1 MALPAPILLL
11 GCGKMGSAMLS
22 GWVRRGMAPDAI
34 LVVEPDPAAVGSAH
48 RRHGVE
54 VADKVPQGLDPAV
67 VVFAVKPQIME
78 HIAGS
83 LGDALDRRPL
93 VVSIAA
99 GKALAWFERHLGPD
113 IPVVRTMPNT
123 PAAIGRG
130 ITAMAANSHVTRASK
145 ETAESL
151 LASVGDT
158 VWLDDESLM
167 DAVTAL
173 SGGGPAYVFLL
184 IETLTRAG
192 VAHGLP
198 EAVASRLALH
208 TVAGAGELALQAD
221 ETPAEL
227 RRNVSSPGGTTLEA
241 LGVLMAED
249 GLQPLFD
256 RAVDAATRR
265 SRELGRQ

>member
-1 MALPAPILLL
+1 MASPAPVLLL
-11 GCGKMGSAMLS
+11 GCGRMGSAMLS
-22 GWVRRGMAPDAI
+22 GWVNRGVAPHTI
-34 LVVEPDPAAVGSAH
+34 LVVEPDPAAAGEAQ

-54 VADKVPQGLDPAV
+54 VADAVPPGLDPAV
-67 VVFAVKPQIME
+67 IVFAVKPQIME
-78 HIAGS
+78 DVAGS

-93 VVSIAA
+93 AVSVAA
-99 GKALAWFERHLGPD
+99 GKTLAWFERHLGPD
-113 IPVVRTMPNT
+113 VPVVRTMPNT

-130 ITAMAANSHVTRASK
+130 ITALVANSHVSRESRG
-145 ETAESL
+145 TAESL
-151 LASVGDT
+151 LASVGET

-192 VAHGLP
+192 IANGLP
-198 EAVASRLALH
+198 EAVAARLALH

-221 ETPAEL
+221 ETPAQL

-249 GLQPLFD
+249 GMQPLFD
-256 RAVDAATRR
+256 RAVTAATRR

>member
-1 MALPAPILLL
+1 MALPAPVLLL

-22 GWVRRGMAPDAI
+22 GWVNRGVAPGTI
-34 LVVEPDPAAVGSAH
+34 LVVEPDPAAAGEAQ

-54 VADKVPQGLDPAV
+54 VADAVPPGLEPAV
-67 VVFAVKPQIME
+67 VVFAVKPQVME
-78 HIAGS
+78 DVAAS
-83 LGDALDRRPL
+83 LGDALERRPL

-99 GKALAWFERHLGPD
+99 GKTLAWFERHLGPK

-130 ITAMAANSHVTRASK
+130 ITAMVANSHVTRESRG
-145 ETAESL
+145 TAESL
-151 LASVGDT
+151 LASVGET

-192 VAHGLP
+192 IANGLSGT
-198 EAVASRLALH
+198 VASRLALH

-221 ETPAEL
+221 ETPAQL

>member
-22 GWVRRGMAPDAI
+22 GWVSRGVAPDTI
-34 LVVEPDPAAVGSAH
+34 HVVEPDPVAAGHAH

-54 VADKVPQGLDPAV
+54 VAERVPQGLGPAV

-78 HIAGS
+78 GGAGS

-99 GKALAWFERHLGPD
+99 GKTLAWFERHLGPD
-113 IPVVRTMPNT
+113 VPVVRTMPNT

-130 ITAMAANSHVTRASK
+130 ITAMAANRQVTRASK

-151 LASVGDT
+151 LASVGET

-192 VAHGLP
+192 IAHGLS

-208 TVAGAGELALQAD
+208 TVAGAGELALQAE

-256 RAVDAATRR
+256 RAVGAATRR

>member
-1 MALPAPILLL
+1 
-11 GCGKMGSAMLS
+11 MLS
-22 GWVRRGMAPDAI
+22 GWVNRGVAPDTI
-34 LVVEPDPAAVGSAH
+34 LVVEPDPAAAGEAQ

-54 VADKVPQGLDPAV
+54 VVDTVPPGRDPAV
-67 VVFAVKPQIME
+67 VVFAVKPQVME
-78 HIAGS
+78 DVAGS

-93 VVSIAA
+93 AVSVAA
-99 GKALAWFERHLGPD
+99 GKTLAWFERHLGPD
-113 IPVVRTMPNT
+113 VPVVRTMPNT

-130 ITAMAANSHVTRASK
+130 ITAMVANSHVTGESRG
-145 ETAESL
+145 TAESL
-151 LASVGDT
+151 LASVGET

-192 VAHGLP
+192 IANGLP
-198 EAVASRLALH
+198 EAVAARLALH

-221 ETPAEL
+221 ETPAQL

-249 GLQPLFD
+249 GMQPLFD
-256 RAVDAATRR
+256 RAVTAATRR
-265 SRELGRQ
+265 SWELGRQ

>member
-1 MALPAPILLL
+1 MPVPILLL

-22 GWVRRGMAPDAI
+22 GWVSRGVAADTI
-34 LVVEPDPAAVGSAH
+34 IVVEPDPVAAGDAH

-54 VADKVPQGLDPAV
+54 VAKGVPQGLGPAV

-78 HIAGS
+78 DVAGS
-83 LGDALDRRPL
+83 LGDALDQRPL

-99 GKALAWFERHLGPD
+99 GKTLAWFERHLGAD

-130 ITAMAANSHVTRASK
+130 ITAMVANMHVTRASRG
-145 ETAESL
+145 TAESL

-256 RAVDAATRR
+256 RAVDAAARR

>member
-1 MALPAPILLL
+1 MALPAPVLLL
-11 GCGKMGSAMLS
+11 GCGRMGSAMLS
-22 GWVRRGMAPDAI
+22 GWVNRGMAPHAI
-34 LVVEPDPAAVGSAH
+34 LVVEPDPAAAGEAQ

-54 VADKVPQGLDPAV
+54 VADAVPPGLDPAV
-67 VVFAVKPQIME
+67 VVFAVKPQVME
-78 HIAGS
+78 DVAGS

-93 VVSIAA
+93 AVSVAA
-99 GKALAWFERHLGPD
+99 GKTLAWFGRHLGPD
-113 IPVVRTMPNT
+113 VPVVRTMPNT

-130 ITAMAANSHVTRASK
+130 ITALVANSHVLPESRG
-145 ETAESL
+145 TAESL
-151 LASVGDT
+151 LASVGET

-192 VAHGLP
+192 IANGLP
-198 EAVASRLALH
+198 EAVAARLALH

-221 ETPAEL
+221 ETPAQL

-249 GLQPLFD
+249 GMQPLFD
-256 RAVDAATRR
+256 RAVTAATRR

>member
-1 MALPAPILLL
+1 MALPAPVLLL
-11 GCGKMGSAMLS
+11 GCGRMGSAMLS
-22 GWVRRGMAPDAI
+22 GWVSRGMAPDTI
-34 LVVEPDPAAVGSAH
+34 IVVEPDPVAAGEAQ
-48 RRHGVE
+48 RRHCVE
-54 VADKVPQGLDPAV
+54 VAERVPPGLSPAV
-67 VVFAVKPQIME
+67 VVLAVKPQVME
-78 HIAGS
+78 DVAGS

-99 GKALAWFERHLGPD
+99 GKTLTWFERHLGPD

-130 ITAMAANSHVTRASK
+130 ITAMVANSHVSGESRG
-145 ETAESL
+145 TAELL
-151 LASVGDT
+151 LASVGET

-167 DAVTAL
+167 DSVTAL

-192 VAHGLP
+192 IANGLP

-221 ETPAEL
+221 ETPAQL

-249 GLQPLFD
+249 GIQPLFD
-256 RAVDAATRR
+256 RAVEAATRR

>member
-1 MALPAPILLL
+1 
-11 GCGKMGSAMLS
+11 MLS
-22 GWVRRGMAPDAI
+22 GWVNRGVAPDTI
-34 LVVEPDPAAVGSAH
+34 LVVEPDPAAARDAH

-54 VADKVPQGLDPAV
+54 VAGTVPSGLDPAV
-67 VVFAVKPQIME
+67 VVFAVKPQIMADV
-78 HIAGS
+78 AGS
-83 LGDALDRRPL
+83 LRHALDRRPL

-99 GKALAWFERHLGPD
+99 GKTLAWFERHLGSD
-113 IPVVRTMPNT
+113 LPVVRTMPNT
-123 PAAIGRG
+123 PASIGRG
-130 ITAMAANSHVTRASK
+130 ITAMVANSHVTLQSRG
-145 ETAESL
+145 TAEL
-151 LASVGDT
+151 LLTSVGET

-192 VAHGLP
+192 VATGLP

-221 ETPAEL
+221 ETPAQL

-256 RAVDAATRR
+256 RAVAAATRR

>member
-1 MALPAPILLL
+1 MALPEPILLL

-22 GWVRRGMAPDAI
+22 GWVSRGVAADSI
-34 LVVEPDPAAVGSAH
+34 LVIEPDPEAAGHAH
-48 RRHGVE
+48 LRHGVE
-54 VADKVPQGLDPAV
+54 VAERVPPGLGPAV
-67 VVFAVKPQIME
+67 IVFAVKPQVME
-78 HIAGS
+78 GVAGCLEDS
-83 LGDALDRRPL
+83 LDCRPL

-99 GKALAWFERHLGPD
+99 GKTLAWFEQHLGPD

-130 ITAMAANSHVTRASK
+130 ITAMVANSHATPASRT
-145 ETAESL
+145 TAELL
-151 LASVGDT
+151 LASVGET
-158 VWLDDESLM
+158 IWLDDEALM

-184 IETLTRAG
+184 VETLTRAG

-208 TVAGAGELALQAD
+208 TVAGAGELALKAD

-241 LGVLMAED
+241 LSVLMADD
-249 GLQPLFD
+249 GLQPLLD
-256 RAVDAATRR
+256 RAVGAATRR
-265 SRELGRQ
+265 SRELARQ

>member
-1 MALPAPILLL
+1 
-11 GCGKMGSAMLS
+11 MLS
-22 GWVRRGMAPDAI
+22 GWVNRGVAPDTI
-34 LVVEPDPAAVGSAH
+34 LVVEPDPAAAGEAQ

-54 VADKVPQGLDPAV
+54 VVDAVPPGRDPAV
-67 VVFAVKPQIME
+67 VVFAVKPQVME
-78 HIAGS
+78 DVAGS

-93 VVSIAA
+93 AVSVAA
-99 GKALAWFERHLGPD
+99 GKTLAWFERHLGPD
-113 IPVVRTMPNT
+113 VPVVRTMPNT

-130 ITAMAANSHVTRASK
+130 ITAMVANSHVTGESRG
-145 ETAESL
+145 TAESL
-151 LASVGDT
+151 LASVGET

-192 VAHGLP
+192 IANGLP
-198 EAVASRLALH
+198 EAVAARLALH

-221 ETPAEL
+221 ETPAQL

-249 GLQPLFD
+249 GMQPLFD
-256 RAVDAATRR
+256 RAVTAATRR